1 MNSVRSRLLITLSG
15 VFLAAWVIVGI
26 FAYIEA
32 THEVE
37 ELFDAELVQSAKLL
51 YTLLESEIREE
62 EESHFLTSPHET
74 MHEYESSIAFQVWK
88 GDLLVARSQFAPE
101 KRIQAPAGFTFYTFN
116 KQKFRLFSMHGDSG
130 ISVNVF
136 QSLGVR
142 NELTGYIIRSI
153 IQPLFI
159 ALPILMLLLWFL
171 IGAALRPLQKVAKEV
186 QARHPE
192 DLSPLESRNI
202 PSEISVLISSLNA
215 LFSRLRVAFEREQRF
230 TADAAHELRTPM
242 AAIKTQAQVAL
253 RSRDGDQQAAALR
266 QINSGI
272 DRATRLI
279 EQLLTMARVD
289 PEASSKNFI
298 DVDLCKV
305 VTQVVADLV
314 PCAGN
319 RNIDLGMEDCS
330 AAIMKGIE
338 PALMTLA
345 RNIIENA
352 VNYTRRGGEVNVS
365 VMQQDAEV
373 VLLVCDNGPGIDPQQ
388 RERVFERF
396 YRDVNHSFTVHG
408 SGLGLSIVKRIA
420 DIHHAQIVLDEPE
433 QGDGLIFKIV
443 FPQA

>member
-1 MNSVRSRLLITLSG
+1 MNSVHSRLLITLSG
-15 VFLAAWVIVGI
+15 VFIAAWVIVGI

-32 THEVE
+32 RHEVE

-51 YTLLESEIREE
+51 YTLLESEIREDE
-62 EESHFLTSPHET
+62 ELHYLTKSHAA

-88 GDLLVARSQFAPE
+88 GDQLVARSQFAPE
-101 KRIQAPAGFTFYTFN
+101 SRIQALAGFTFYSFN
-116 KQKFRLFSMHGDSG
+116 NQQFRLFSMHGDLG
-130 ISVNVF
+130 ISVNVI
-136 QSLGVR
+136 QSLAVR

-171 IGAALRPLQKVAKEV
+171 IGAALRPLQQVATEV
-186 QARHPE
+186 ETRHPE
-192 DLSPLESRNI
+192 DLSPLESKHI

-215 LFSRLRVAFEREQRF
+215 LFSRLRTAFEREQRF

-253 RSRDGDQQAAALR
+253 RSSDGDQQAMALK
-266 QINSGI
+266 QIDSGV

-289 PEASSKNFI
+289 PEASSRNFI

-305 VTQVVADLV
+305 VTQVVADLA
-314 PCAGN
+314 PCAGKK
-319 RNIDLGMEDCS
+319 NIDLGMEHC
-330 AAIMKGIE
+330 AVVIMRGIE

-352 VNYTRRGGEVNVS
+352 VNYTRQGGEVNVS
-365 VMQQDAEV
+365 VLQKDEEV

-396 YRDVNHSFTVHG
+396 YRDVNQASTVQG

-420 DIHHAQIVLDEPE
+420 DIHHADIVLDEPDE
-433 QGDGLIFKIV
+433 GDGLIFKVV

>member
-15 VFLAAWVIVGI
+15 VFLAAWVVVGI
-26 FAYIEA
+26 FAYIE
-32 THEVE
+32 TRHEVE

-51 YTLLESEIREE
+51 YALLESEIREE
-62 EESHFLTSPHET
+62 EELHYLTKSHGD

-88 GDLLVARSQFAPE
+88 GDRLVARSQFAPE
-101 KRIQAPAGFTFYTFN
+101 SRIQAPAGFTSYTSN
-116 KQKFRLFSMHGDSG
+116 KQKFRLFSMHGDLG
-130 ISVNVF
+130 ISVNVI
-136 QSLGVR
+136 QSLAVR

-153 IQPLFI
+153 IQPLFV

-192 DLSPLESRNI
+192 DLSPLESKHI
-202 PSEISVLISSLNA
+202 PSEISVLISSLNN
-215 LFSRLRVAFEREQRF
+215 LFSRLRTAFEREQRF

-253 RSRDGDQQAAALR
+253 RSSDDDQQATALK
-266 QINSGI
+266 QINTGI

-289 PEASSKNFI
+289 PETSSKNFI

-314 PCAGN
+314 PRAGDN
-319 RNIDLGMEDCS
+319 NIDLGMEDCS
-330 AAIMKGIE
+330 VAIMKGIE

-352 VNYTRRGGEVNVS
+352 VNYTRQGGKVNVS
-365 VMQQDAEV
+365 VVKQDAEM

-396 YRDVNHSFTVHG
+396 YRDVNHSSTVQG

-420 DIHHAQIVLDEPE
+420 NIHHAHIVLDEPDE
-433 QGDGLIFKIV
+433 GDGLIFKVV

>member
-26 FAYIEA
+26 FAYTEA
-32 THEVE
+32 RHEVE

-51 YTLLESEIREE
+51 YTLLESEIREDE
-62 EESHFLTSPHET
+62 ELHFLTTSHET
-74 MHEYESSIAFQVWK
+74 MHEYESSIAFQIWK
-88 GDLLVARSQFAPE
+88 GDQQVARSQFAPE
-101 KRIQAPAGFTFYTFN
+101 KRIQSPAGFTFYSFN
-116 KQKFRLFSMHGDSG
+116 NQKFRLFSMHGDSG
-130 ISVNVF
+130 ISVNVM

-142 NELTGYIIRSI
+142 NELTGYIIWSI
-153 IQPLFI
+153 IQPLFFT
-159 ALPILMLLLWFL
+159 LPILMLLLWFL
-171 IGAALRPLQKVAKEV
+171 IGTALRPLQKVAKEV
-186 QARHPE
+186 EARHPE
-192 DLSPLESRNI
+192 DFSLLEGKHI
-202 PSEISVLISSLNA
+202 PSEISVLISSLND
-215 LFSRLRVAFEREQRF
+215 LFSRLRIAFEREQRF

-253 RSRDGDQQAAALR
+253 RSRDVDQQAAALK
-266 QINSGI
+266 QIDSGV

-289 PEASSKNFI
+289 PEESSKNFV
-298 DVDLCKV
+298 DVDLCQV
-305 VTQVVADLV
+305 VTQVVADQV

-319 RNIDLGMEDCS
+319 NNIDLGMEHCS
-330 AAIMKGIE
+330 VAFMKGIE

-352 VNYTRRGGEVNVS
+352 VNYTRQGGKVDVAVLKQDRG
-365 VMQQDAEV
+365 V
-373 VLLVCDNGPGIDPQQ
+373 VLLVADNGPGIDSQQ

-396 YRDVNHSFTVHG
+396 YRDVNHSSSVQG

-420 DIHHAQIVLDEPE
+420 DIHHAQIVLDEPD
-433 QGDGLIFKIV
+433 QGDGLIFKVV